1 MTSIL
6 TWPIYT
12 LADAYTPRPP
22 LQFCVDGIFMQPS
35 VNVVYG
41 APGSLKSM
49 LMADACVCVALGEIW
64 LPSLL
69 DTSQGILTT
78 QTTGLWI
85 DFDNGKRRTDERF
98 DAIGKAYGADQATAL
113 FYVSMPTPWL
123 DLTRMEMVSDL
134 ITMVRGVNAGFVVI
148 DNLGVVSGDRD
159 ENTTEMIQV
168 MGNLR
173 LIAERT
179 NASITVIHH
188 QRKMQG
194 KSDGRRQGDALRGHS
209 SIEASLDLA
218 LQVEREV
225 NSDVIS
231 VRATKARGADVR
243 PFGAMFT
250 YDQVP
255 GTKELARVRFW
266 GTEPVEDASDAAIED
281 EIIDAINDAAAGYLT
296 QTEIVKAVQ
305 AAIEGVGRGRIR
317 SVLAKMEARGEV
329 KSAPSKGRTRA
340 LHYTIPQPAQHG
352 MPF

>member
-1 MTSIL
+1 MSVL
-6 TWPIYT
+6 SWPVYT

-22 LQFCVDGIFMQPS
+22 LKFCIDGIFMQPS
-35 VNVVYG
+35 LNVVYG

-49 LMADACVCVALGEIW
+49 LMADACICVALGEVW
-64 LPSLL
+64 LPNLI
-69 DTSQGILTT
+69 DTTRGIHTIQST
-78 QTTGLWI
+78 VLWI

-98 DAIGKAYGADQATAL
+98 DAIGKAYGAAPATPL
-113 FYVSMPTPWL
+113 FYVSMPQPWL
-123 DLTRMEMVSDL
+123 DLTRMDMVLDL
-134 ITMVRGVNAGFVVI
+134 IGMIQCAGAGFVVI
-148 DNLGVVSGDRD
+148 DNLGVVSGDCD

-173 LIAERT
+173 MIAERT
-179 NASITVIHH
+179 SASITVIHH

-225 NSDVIS
+225 GSDVIS
-231 VRATKARGADVR
+231 VVATKARGADVR

-250 YDQVP
+250 YDHIA
-255 GTKELARVRFW
+255 GTTELAKARFW
-266 GTEPVEDASDAAIED
+266 GTEPVEDSSDSAIED
-281 EIIDAINDAAAGYLT
+281 VILEAIEESDNGYLT

-317 SVLAKMEARGEV
+317 TILALMETRDVV
-329 KSAPSKGRTRA
+329 KSTKGKGRSHA
-340 LHYTIPQPAQHG
+340 LHYSIPQTVQHG